1 MWRFSLASSQAL
13 PGDIIF
19 SLDLH
24 FKFARDV
31 GNEPIQEPDGEEH
44 KVLEDDDETKSD
56 SEDEEILTIE
66 IVWLNRVKV
75 LLVPGKRKMLNQSV
89 TRATGQTLYHWAT
102 GDSWE
107 LGHITRFKC
116 DKPPMHKI
124 NTRIS

>member
-75 LLVPGKRKMLNQSV
+75 LLVPGKKKDVKSV
-89 TRATGQTLYHWAT
+89 SDTSNRSDALPLSHR
-102 GDSWE
+102 
-107 LGHITRFKC
+107 RFVGA
-116 DKPPMHKI
+116 
-124 NTRIS
+124 